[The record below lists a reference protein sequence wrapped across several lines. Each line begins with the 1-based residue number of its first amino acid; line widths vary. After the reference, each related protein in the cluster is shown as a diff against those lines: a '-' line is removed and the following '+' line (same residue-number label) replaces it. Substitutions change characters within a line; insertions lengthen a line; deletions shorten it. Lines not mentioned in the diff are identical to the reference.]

1 MSKGKKVKFD
11 MTPYI
16 EYGNYLKN
24 YDTSNV
30 DNTLSNLTQNA
41 YYQSQNLGDMQW
53 NMPQVTEWDIPDV
66 NKGEWNLNNVNREDW
81 NFPTVNA
88 NDWQFAQVNQSDY
101 NVPEVNKDDW
111 TFRVNAGDDVRKQAQ
126 DATYNSY
133 MERMNPEFDRQR
145 ENMATML
152 QNQGIPVG
160 SEAYN
165 RAMGELE
172 QRQNDA
178 TNQAA
183 YQSVLAGNNVYS
195 QALQDEINA
204 GNFGNNATNSYYNAQ
219 LAANQGRN
227 DYLNA
232 LTTAN
237 QNQALF
243 TNTQLAANQAPEAYA
258 DALRADNEALSQFY
272 DAQNKANSAR
282 SSLVD
287 TQNAANYAQQAYINQ
302 ILAQLQGSP
311 SGYENQ
317 QNLFGVRT
325 GQANLQYQ
333 QDKANAKSGL
343 TGALTG
349 ALQGGLSAFAAS
361 GGNPFAGLAGATY
374 GGYQGYNSNPYGR

>member
-1 MSKGKKVKFD
+1 MSKKKKVRYD
-11 MTPYI
+11 QTPYTN
-16 EYGNYLKN
+16 YANYLQGV
-24 YDTSNV
+24 DTGNV
-30 DNTLSNLTQNA
+30 DSTLSNLTQNA
-41 YYQSQNLGDMQW
+41 YNQSQQLGNVQW
-53 NMPQVTEWDIPDV
+53 NMPQVTEWDVPDV
-66 NKGEWNLNNVNREDW
+66 NKDEWNLNNVNRDEW

-133 MERMNPEFDRQR
+133 MERMNPQFDRQR

-183 YQSVLAGNNVYS
+183 YQSVLAGNNAYS
-195 QALQDEINA
+195 QSLQDEINA

-258 DALRADNEALSQFY
+258 NALRADNEALSQFY

-282 SSLVD
+282 SSYVD
-287 TQNAANYAQQAYINQ
+287 TANAANYAQQAYINQ

-317 QNLFGVRT
+317 QNLFTVKAGKSD
-325 GQANLQYQ
+325 LKYQ
-333 QDKANAKSGL
+333 QDKANANRG
-343 TGALTG
+343 
-349 ALQGGLSAFAAS
+349 GGLGTAIGTI
-361 GGNPFAGLAGATY
+361 GGALAGAY
-374 GGYQGYNSNPYGR
+374 LGGPTGASVGARAGGTLGGLF